1 MDPTTQR
8 LMEGAA
14 GAAGD
19 PIYVD
24 DVFST
29 FLYDG
34 NGSTQT
40 ITNGIDLNGEGGLVW
55 AKWRSG
61 YYTTRDHFLFDTE
74 RGTTP
79 SLSTNLLNGES
90 TAYTD
95 AITYNS
101 NGFTW
106 NQQFPANQNFGTETF
121 ASWSFRKA
129 PGFFTIKKFSGSGAA
144 QTIDHDLGTTP
155 GFILV
160 KALDDAQNWAI
171 FHTSL
176 GATSGMSFNTDA
188 SSTSPIYWNDTAPT
202 STQFT
207 VGSLWSASGKN
218 YVAYLFAND
227 AQSFGT
233 DRNEAI
239 IKCGS
244 YTGGGSSDVFV
255 DLGFEPQW
263 VMVKSSSQSSTNWT
277 LADYVRGIPSG
288 YNDASLKPNAS
299 DAEQSYDFM
308 RLNATGFTL
317 NNLYSDTNNT
327 GQTYIY
333 VAIRRP
339 NKPPAAATEVFDLQ
353 SAASDTSGSLS
364 SSTVFGDLLIDFNN
378 PGTGNIYKYWY
389 SRLSISYLATGIGS
403 EVNTVSFFNGERNFG
418 FLQTS
423 FWGSS
428 AFINYTLRRAPG
440 FMDIVCYTGTGS
452 AVGNTGQ
459 QNISHNL
466 QAVPELIIVKGR
478 QFSSDFTV
486 YNATSGPGT
495 NMRLN
500 RDNADISDIY
510 CWDNTTP
517 TSSVF
522 RVGAA
527 LGGDTNNNG
536 QLFIAWLFASVDG
549 ISKIG
554 SYTGTGAA
562 VDVDCGFTGGAR
574 FVMIKRTD
582 VAGQWLYWD
591 TIRGIGTGNEDAYT
605 MDGDPGNAYSGN
617 DWLDPLTAGF
627 TVTATAP
634 NDLNAVGGTFIFIAI
649 A

>member
-29 FLYDG
+29 FVYQG
-34 NGSTQT
+34 NNGGAT
-40 ITNGIDLNGEGGLVW
+40 IINGIDLSGEGGLVW
-55 AKWRSG
+55 CKR
-61 YYTTRDHFLFDTE
+61 RDVNPERHCLFDTE
-74 RGTTP
+74 NGITQT
-79 SLSTNLLNGES
+79 LATNEA
-90 TAYTD
+90 TAARTRSWVQSF
-95 AITYNS
+95 NS
-101 NGFTW
+101 NGWTMDTSD
-106 NQQFPANQNFGTETF
+106 TELNNVSSTY
-121 ASWSFRKA
+121 ASWSFRRA
-129 PGFFTIKKFSGSGAA
+129 RGFFTIKKFSGTGAA
-144 QTIDHDLGTTP
+144 QTIDHDLGNTP

-160 KALDDAQNWAI
+160 KALNDAQNWAV

-176 GATSGMSFNTDA
+176 GATSGLSINDVNG
-188 SSTSPIYWNDTAPT
+188 SGTSPIYWNDTAPT

-207 VGSLWSASGKN
+207 VGSAWSASGKN

-244 YTGGGSSDVFV
+244 YAGTGADNNFQN
-255 DLGFEPQW
+255 LGFEPQW
-263 VMVKSSSQSSTNWT
+263 VLIKKYDGTGFWNII
-277 LADYVRGIPSG
+277 DNVRGCYTL
-288 YNDASLKPNAS
+288 YNDSVLKADQT
-299 DAEQSYDFM
+299 DAETDLQYVD
-308 RLNATGFTL
+308 LAATGF
-317 NNLYSDTNNT
+317 NVMGAASQVNQVGSN
-327 GQTYIY
+327 YIY

-339 NKPPAAATEVFDLQ
+339 NKPPAAATEVFDLA
-353 SAASDTSGSLS
+353 SFASDTSGFLS
-364 SSTVFGDLLIDFNN
+364 SNTVFGDLLINFNN
-378 PGTGNIYKYWY
+378 PGSGNVYKYWY
-389 SRLSISYLATGIGS
+389 SRLSSSYLAVAIGN
-403 EVNTVSFFNGERNFG
+403 EVNSTSFFNAERNAG
-418 FLQTS
+418 FLQTN
-423 FWGSS
+423 FWGNTP
-428 AFINYTLRRAPG
+428 FIDYTLRRAPG
-440 FMDIVCYTGTGS
+440 FMDVVCYTGTGS
-452 AVGNTGQ
+452 SVGNTGQ
-459 QNISHNL
+459 QNVAHNL

-478 QFSSDFTV
+478 QFSSDFIV
-486 YNATSGPGT
+486 YNATSGPGK

-500 RDNADISDIY
+500 RANADIPDTY

-527 LGGDTNNNG
+527 LNGDTNVSG
-536 QLFIAWLFASVDG
+536 QPFIAWLFASVDK

-554 SYTGTGAA
+554 NYTGTGAA
-562 VDVDCGFTGGAR
+562 VDVDCGFTGGSR

-582 VAGQWLYWD
+582 VAGEWFYWD
-591 TIRGIGTGNEDAYT
+591 TERGIGTGNESAYT
-605 MDGDPGNAYSGN
+605 MNGNPGTAFAGN

-634 NDLNAVGGTFIFIAI
+634 IELNAVGGTFIFIAI